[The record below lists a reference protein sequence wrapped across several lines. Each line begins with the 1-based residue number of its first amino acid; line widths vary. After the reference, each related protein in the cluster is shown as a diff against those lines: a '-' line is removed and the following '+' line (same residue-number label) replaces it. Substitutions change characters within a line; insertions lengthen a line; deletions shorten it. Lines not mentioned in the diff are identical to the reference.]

1 MVDIS
6 HPRYTYKKRGVFYF
20 SKSVPKDVRHHYLK
34 PRIIQS
40 LKTKSQAQARY
51 AAQKLA
57 SRLDDYWSTLRIKEA
72 DIPASHLLRSVPSQN
87 IHSTLPTITDALDL
101 YHRVKGH
108 NKRTTF
114 FTHSK
119 RSVDYLIKCLGCRSL
134 DQYSSADAATFRDW
148 LRNRGLSVASVQRNF
163 NSIKAM
169 VNFAIQELGLECRNA
184 FTGVYLA
191 YESSSEKRQPI
202 TTSQIKRL
210 QEQCYLI
217 DDDVRWLVA
226 LISDTGMRL
235 AEAAGLK
242 ADDLNLEHQYPHL
255 TLKPYVHRSLKTK
268 ASERVIPLVG
278 ASLWAAK
285 RIIHKTD
292 SDFCFPRYTDHS
304 HCNSNS
310 ASAAINKWI
319 KTVTRDESVIHGLR
333 HSFRDRLRSVEAP
346 TEVIDQ
352 LGGWSFK
359 TVGQSYGNGHTLELL
374 SKWMNKIII

>member
-20 SKSVPKDVRHHYLK
+20 SKSVPTDVRHHYLK

-51 AAQKLA
+51 AAQKLV

-163 NSIKAM
+163 NSLKAM
-169 VNFAIQELGLECRNA
+169 INFAIQELGLECRNA

-191 YESSSEKRQPI
+191 YESSSEKRPPI
-202 TTSQIKRL
+202 ATSQIKLL
-210 QEQCYLI
+210 QEP
-217 DDDVRWLVA
+217 V
-226 LISDTGMRL
+226 
-235 AEAAGLK
+235 
-242 ADDLNLEHQYPHL
+242 
-255 TLKPYVHRSLKTK
+255 
-268 ASERVIPLVG
+268 
-278 ASLWAAK
+278 
-285 RIIHKTD
+285 
-292 SDFCFPRYTDHS
+292 
-304 HCNSNS
+304 
-310 ASAAINKWI
+310 
-319 KTVTRDESVIHGLR
+319 
-333 HSFRDRLRSVEAP
+333 
-346 TEVIDQ
+346 
-352 LGGWSFK
+352 
-359 TVGQSYGNGHTLELL
+359 L
-374 SKWMNKIII
+374 SS

>member
-1 MVDIS
+1 VVDIS

-20 SKSVPKDVRHHYLK
+20 SKSVPTDVRHHYLK

-51 AAQKLA
+51 AAQKLV

-163 NSIKAM
+163 NSLKAM
-169 VNFAIQELGLECRNA
+169 INFAIQELGLECRNA

-191 YESSSEKRQPI
+191 YESSSEKRPPI
-202 TTSQIKRL
+202 ATSQIKLL
-210 QEQCYLI
+210 QEP
-217 DDDVRWLVA
+217 V
-226 LISDTGMRL
+226 
-235 AEAAGLK
+235 
-242 ADDLNLEHQYPHL
+242 
-255 TLKPYVHRSLKTK
+255 
-268 ASERVIPLVG
+268 
-278 ASLWAAK
+278 
-285 RIIHKTD
+285 
-292 SDFCFPRYTDHS
+292 
-304 HCNSNS
+304 
-310 ASAAINKWI
+310 
-319 KTVTRDESVIHGLR
+319 
-333 HSFRDRLRSVEAP
+333 
-346 TEVIDQ
+346 
-352 LGGWSFK
+352 
-359 TVGQSYGNGHTLELL
+359 L
-374 SKWMNKIII
+374 SS

>member
-51 AAQKLA
+51 AAQKLV

-72 DIPASHLLRSVPSQN
+72 DIPAFHLLRSVPSQN

-163 NSIKAM
+163 NSLKAM

-242 ADDLNLEHQYPHL
+242 ADDLHLEHQYPHL

-278 ASLWAAK
+278 ASL
-285 RIIHKTD
+285 
-292 SDFCFPRYTDHS
+292 
-304 HCNSNS
+304 
-310 ASAAINKWI
+310 
-319 KTVTRDESVIHGLR
+319 
-333 HSFRDRLRSVEAP
+333 
-346 TEVIDQ
+346 
-352 LGGWSFK
+352 
-359 TVGQSYGNGHTLELL
+359 
-374 SKWMNKIII
+374 

>member
-20 SKSVPKDVRHHYLK
+20 SKSVPTDLRHHYLK

-51 AAQKLA
+51 ASQKLV

-87 IHSTLPTITDALDL
+87 IHSILPTINDALDL
-101 YHRVKGH
+101 YHRVKGEG
-108 NKRTTF
+108 RSPAF

-119 RSVDYLIKCLGCRSL
+119 RSVDYVVQCLGCRSL
-134 DQYSSADAATFRDW
+134 DQYYSADGAAFRDW

-163 NSIKAM
+163 NSLKAM

-191 YESSSEKRQPI
+191 YESSSEKRQPV

-242 ADDLNLEHQYPHL
+242 IDDLNLEHQYPHL

-278 ASLWAAK
+278 ASCLLY
-285 RIIHKTD
+285 T
-292 SDFCFPRYTDHS
+292 SPSPRDRQKS
-304 HCNSNS
+304 RMP
-310 ASAAINKWI
+310 ASA
-319 KTVTRDESVIHGLR
+319 
-333 HSFRDRLRSVEAP
+333 
-346 TEVIDQ
+346 
-352 LGGWSFK
+352 
-359 TVGQSYGNGHTLELL
+359 
-374 SKWMNKIII
+374 